1 MGAGIGPEGS
11 APGRPRGH
19 PARVSRVAPNP
30 GAPGVAVQHK
40 IAILE
45 VMRMLRR
52 EPLEHREHR
61 LGRRHAEWS
70 WRREVVELSVLFLA
84 VGTAGMFTE
93 VLGRRHYGWSLLIV
107 LGAVLLAASVLQWW
121 WRAHGP
127 GRLRGGK
134 PFVAV
139 RPVAGAEAAGGGG
152 TEEHTAELQA
162 HSFLSH

>member
-93 VLGRRHYGWSLLIV
+93 VLGRRHYGWALLIV
-107 LGAVLLAASVLQWW
+107 LGAALVARGRGRW
-121 WRAHGP
+121 GG
-127 GRLRGGK
+127 GRLCVGVG
-134 PFVAV
+134 
-139 RPVAGAEAAGGGG
+139 PVAGAEAAGGEWNDVALNLWRIRAIVRDRPGS
-152 TEEHTAELQA
+152 L
-162 HSFLSH
+162 